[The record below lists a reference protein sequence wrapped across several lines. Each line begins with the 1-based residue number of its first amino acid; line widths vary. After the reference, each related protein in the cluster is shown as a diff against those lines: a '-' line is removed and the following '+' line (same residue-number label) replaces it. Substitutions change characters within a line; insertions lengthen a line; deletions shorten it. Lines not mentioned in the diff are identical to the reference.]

1 MKIDSVP
8 AVVTGGASGLG
19 RACVEMLCAMGAR
32 VTIAD
37 IDEEAG
43 RRVAR
48 ETDAEFVRTDV
59 RNVADVEALFDH
71 TGASDPVRI
80 LVTCAGVAPKLSLTG
95 EDGPFCMDA
104 FRYVLE
110 TNLTGTILPI
120 SRFVDRL
127 KDVEPCDEEAGV
139 IITTSSIAAFD
150 GQSGHTAYSA
160 SKAGVAGM
168 TLPLAREFG
177 SKAIRVACIAP
188 GPFDTPMIGDLP
200 PRREVELG
208 TQSPYPGRLGKPEE
222 FASLVRQIIENPMLN
237 GGVIRLDGAL
247 RMLAH

>member
-1 MKIDSVP
+1 
-8 AVVTGGASGLG
+8 
-19 RACVEMLCAMGAR
+19 
-32 VTIAD
+32 
-37 IDEEAG
+37 
-43 RRVAR
+43 
-48 ETDAEFVRTDV
+48 
-59 RNVADVEALFDH
+59 
-71 TGASDPVRI
+71 
-80 LVTCAGVAPKLSLTG
+80 
-95 EDGPFCMDA
+95 MDA

-110 TNLTGTILPI
+110 TNLSGTILPI

-127 KDVEPCDEEAGV
+127 KDVEPLDEETGV
-139 IITTSSIAAFD
+139 IITSSSIAAFD
-150 GQSGHTAYSA
+150 GQSGHAAYSA

-168 TLPLAREFG
+168 TLSLARELG

-188 GPFDTPMIGDLP
+188 GPFDTPMMGNLP